1 MSFSEYRASR
11 SLRTNEKDL
20 GKLVPAFV
28 EGLIFFALCGQLDAA
43 AVFPGLLEEL
53 RSSGHDIDSDPFVA
67 DLAILAAAEVDQADA
82 PTAKQ
87 NASQGEQ
94 STRRSGADRFRA
106 SQDSN
111 AVPEEGRPPGQGRF
125 LAAMGA
131 VQRGD
136 AVKARE
142 HLEVAVQ
149 EGSFYAA
156 HILGKM
162 WLDGVF
168 GKSSSELAL
177 SLFQRAAIAGLPEG
191 IEDFW
196 RTLATSKPSEV
207 YKKSQQSAQQ
217 SHKKGDP
224 IGSVNFA
231 ASQFFAPN
239 ADQEQQAA
247 GIALMKKAAGQGSAS
262 ATELLRKWG
271 GGARG

>member
-1 MSFSEYRASR
+1 MSFSEYLVSR

-67 DLAILAAAEVDQADA
+67 DLAILAAAEVDREDA
-82 PTAKQ
+82 SPAEKH
-87 NASQGEQ
+87 NASQGDQ
-94 STRRSGADRFRA
+94 SIRRSGADRAHDSQA
-106 SQDSN
+106 SK
-111 AVPEEGRPPGQGRF
+111 AAREEGRPPGQGRF

-131 VQRGD
+131 VHRGD

-196 RTLATSKPSEV
+196 RTLATFKPGEV
-207 YKKSQQSAQQ
+207 YKKSQRSTQQ
-217 SHKKGDP
+217 SHQKGDP

-231 ASQFFAPN
+231 ASQFLAPN

-247 GIALMKKAAGQGSAS
+247 GIALMKRAASQGSAS
-262 ATELLRKWG
+262 AAELLRKWG
-271 GGARG
+271 GGA